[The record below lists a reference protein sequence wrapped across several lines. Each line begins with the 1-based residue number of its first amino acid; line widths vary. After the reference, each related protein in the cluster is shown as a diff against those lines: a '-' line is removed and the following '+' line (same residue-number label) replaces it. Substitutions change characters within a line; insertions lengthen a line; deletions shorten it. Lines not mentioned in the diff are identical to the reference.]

1 MIGNINIWE
10 DNKEKINL
18 KTIKNLDKIVMVEE
32 LYRYNNHIPEKTCQT
47 ILRERL
53 FNKNK

>member
-18 KTIKNLDKIVMVEE
+18 KTINDLDKIVMVEE

>member
-1 MIGNINIWE
+1 
-10 DNKEKINL
+10 
-18 KTIKNLDKIVMVEE
+18 MVEE
-32 LYRYNNHIPEKTCQT
+32 LYRYNNHIPEKTRRT